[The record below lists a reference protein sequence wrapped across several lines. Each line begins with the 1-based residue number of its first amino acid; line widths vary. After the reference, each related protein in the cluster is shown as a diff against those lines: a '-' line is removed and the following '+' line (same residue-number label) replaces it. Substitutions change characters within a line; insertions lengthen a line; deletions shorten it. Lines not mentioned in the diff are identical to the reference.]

1 MKKKILVI
9 GLLFGI
15 LIIILYLT
23 NPSLNTHKAF
33 VKEKI
38 LSNLEKTTIQ
48 DNSLKYNELKQK
60 FAWDY
65 FPIFAE
71 KNYYLFSTGTTPIEG
86 KFETVTLGIA
96 GLIIP
101 LNNFDINKSYNKSNF
116 EIIITSNKKEYS
128 QLEPIWLTIQIKND
142 SPNAD
147 SLDLYNDMDFLN
159 FSIVSNIYGKRL
171 EYKPIALIER
181 GPNFI
186 KFENNEQKTFYVE
199 LSDGY
204 GENIFGGGNRILF
217 KPRKY
222 FSEGKYSVVQNII
235 NRETK
240 ERFYSNKIEFLVK
253 SPENSDLNIFNR
265 LIEIDKTYNVKTPM
279 WNNYIEDLKNLYYKK
294 KNNNY
299 SDEIFYNYMHT
310 ILYVQAFPED
320 RGFKN
325 FFSDGFIGE
334 CKAFINKNPDSYYC
348 EKIIEN
354 LLPHYVTGLNKS
366 NLDAYFFLKDLMG
379 GHPGTKIESAV
390 LKYLSNEKYINHFF
404 RNRRNK
410 K

>member
-1 MKKKILVI
+1 MKIKILVI
-9 GLLFGI
+9 S
-15 LIIILYLT
+15 LIIGISIVILFIT
-23 NPSLNTHKAF
+23 KPSLNTHRAF
-33 VKEKI
+33 IKEKT

-48 DNSLKYNELKQK
+48 NNFPKYDELKQK
-60 FAWDY
+60 FTWDY
-65 FPIFAE
+65 FPIFSE
-71 KNYYLFSTGTTPIEG
+71 KNYYLFSTGATPIEG

-96 GLIIP
+96 GFIIP

-116 EIIITSNKKEYS
+116 EINITSNKSEYS
-128 QLEPIWLTIQIKND
+128 QLEPIWLTIQIKNI

-159 FSIVSNIYGKRL
+159 CSIVTNMYGKRL
-171 EYKPIALIER
+171 KYRPFALIER

-204 GENIFGGGNRILF
+204 GENILGGGNRILF
-217 KPRKY
+217 KPRSY

-253 SPENSDLNIFNR
+253 FPENNDLNIFNR
-265 LIEIDKTYNVKTPM
+265 LIEIDKNYDVKKSM
-279 WNNYIEDLKNLYYKK
+279 WNNYIEDLKNFYYKN

-299 SDEIFYNYMHT
+299 SDEIFYNYLRT

-320 RGFKN
+320 KGFKN
-325 FFSDGFIGE
+325 FFSDGFIDE
-334 CKAFINKNPDSYYC
+334 CKAFIDENPDSYYC
-348 EKIIEN
+348 EKIIED
-354 LLPHYVTGLNKS
+354 LLPCYVTGLNKTK
-366 NLDAYFFLKDLMG
+366 LEAYYFLKDLMG
-379 GHPGTKIESAV
+379 GHPDTKIESAV
-390 LKYLSNEKYINHFF
+390 LKYLGNEKYINHFF
-404 RNRRNK
+404 RKRKNK